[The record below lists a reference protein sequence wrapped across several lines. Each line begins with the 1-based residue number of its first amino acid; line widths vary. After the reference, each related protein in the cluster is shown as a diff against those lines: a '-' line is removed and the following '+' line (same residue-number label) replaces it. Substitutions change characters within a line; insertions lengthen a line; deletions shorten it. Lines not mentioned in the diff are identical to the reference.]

1 MTDLKLNFTDLHI
14 QYKNLEKKIDS
25 AIKEVLESCQ
35 FINGP
40 QVGQL
45 EEAIAGYC
53 GSKYGIG
60 VSSGTDALLL
70 SLMAADIQPGDEVIT
85 TPFTFIATAEV
96 VALLGAKPVF
106 VDIDQKTYN
115 IDVNMIKDKIN
126 SKTKAIIPVHL
137 FGQMADMDDIMGLAE
152 KNNLIVIED
161 AAQAIG
167 AEYHNKKSCSIG
179 HFGTLSF
186 FPAKNLGSYGD
197 AGMIITNDEKY
208 DKKLKSLRNHGQSK
222 RYVHSLIGTNARLD
236 TIQAAILL
244 VKMKYL
250 DQWIN
255 NRIRLAEQYNDNLK
269 DYVTTPFKKEENKH
283 VYAQY
288 SIRTEKRDE
297 LKDYLNK
304 NGIPTAIHYPGPLHM
319 QECFKDLGYKEG
331 DFPNSKEISNE
342 IMSLPIYPEMTN
354 EKQNIVIETIQQFFK
369 K

>member
-14 QYKNLEKKIDS
+14 QYKNLEKEIDS
-25 AIKEVLESCQ
+25 AIKEVLESCR

-53 GSKYGIG
+53 NSKYGIG

-70 SLMAADIQPGDEVIT
+70 SLMAANIRPGDEVIT

-115 IDVNMIKDKIN
+115 IDVNMIEDKIN

-137 FGQMADMDDIMGLAE
+137 FGQMADMDEIMKLAE
-152 KNNLIVIED
+152 KNNLIIIED

-167 AEYHNKKSCSIG
+167 AEYKNKRSCSIG
-179 HFGTLSF
+179 HFGALSF

-208 DKKLKSLRNHGQSK
+208 AEKLIALRNHGQSK
-222 RYVHSLIGTNARLD
+222 KYVHSLTGTNARLD

-250 DQWIN
+250 GQWID
-255 NRIRLAEQYNDNLK
+255 NRIRLANRYNDNLK
-269 DYVTTPFKKEENKH
+269 DWVTTPFKKQENKH

-297 LKDYLNK
+297 LMKHLND
-304 NGIPTAIHYPGPLHM
+304 NGIPTAIHYPRPIHM
-319 QECFKDLGYKEG
+319 QECFKNLGYKEG
-331 DFPNSKEISNE
+331 DCPNSKEISNE
-342 IMSLPIYPEMTN
+342 IMSLPMYPEMTD
-354 EKQNIVIETIQQFFK
+354 EKQDIVIEAINQFFTK
-369 K
+369 